1 MLLAIYGGRKRTTTY
16 GQRLFVHLSIYGKWP
31 QISFYKLIKRFLKIV
46 LFMMVGTIDMVM
58 LAGVIP
64 AAYSFVP
71 PHIHTPHRFA
81 TRPISSIIK
90 IPGKDNKMLL
100 LLLLSSCL
108 FVLSFHSYIETL
120 TLSSTAS

>member
-1 MLLAIYGGRKRTTTY
+1 MAANL
-16 GQRLFVHLSIYGKWP
+16 
-31 QISFYKLIKRFLKIV
+31 FYKSIERFMKIV

-64 AAYSFVP
+64 AAYSFVL

-100 LLLLSSCL
+100 LLLSSCL

>member
-1 MLLAIYGGRKRTTTY
+1 M
-16 GQRLFVHLSIYGKWP
+16 
-31 QISFYKLIKRFLKIV
+31 KIV

-64 AAYSFVP
+64 AAYSFVL

-100 LLLLSSCL
+100 FLLLSSCL